1 MITKSTNRSGER
13 RAENLRIL
21 ENCMELLSIVYEKVN
36 AKFARRE
43 EGQRESKPQ
52 LRRAILGLLPA
63 LFLATLEIILLSC
76 IEQNQM
82 DKQ

>member
-1 MITKSTNRSGER
+1 MIKKSTNRSGER

-52 LRRAILGLLPA
+52 PRAPSAPSNLGLAPCSL
-63 LFLATLEIILLSC
+63 LGYSLRLSCFLA
-76 IEQNQM
+76 
-82 DKQ
+82 

>member
-1 MITKSTNRSGER
+1 MIKKSTNRSGER

-43 EGQRESKPQ
+43 EG
-52 LRRAILGLLPA
+52 
-63 LFLATLEIILLSC
+63 
-76 IEQNQM
+76 
-82 DKQ
+82 

>member
-1 MITKSTNRSGER
+1 MIKKSTNRSGER

-43 EGQRESKPQ
+43 EGNGKASHSYDEQS
-52 LRRAILGLLPA
+52 LRAILGLLPA
-63 LFLATLEIILLSC
+63 LFLATA
-76 IEQNQM
+76 
-82 DKQ
+82 

>member
-1 MITKSTNRSGER
+1 MIKKSTNRSGER
-13 RAENLRIL
+13 RAENLRIH

-52 LRRAILGLLPA
+52 LRRAIAPNLGLAPSSL
-63 LFLATLEIILLSC
+63 LGYSLRSSCFLA
-76 IEQNQM
+76 
-82 DKQ
+82 

>member
-1 MITKSTNRSGER
+1 MIKKSTNRSGER
-13 RAENLRIL
+13 RAENLRIR

-52 LRRAILGLLPA
+52 LRRAIAPSNLGLAPSSL
-63 LFLATLEIILLSC
+63 LGYSLRSSCFLT
-76 IEQNQM
+76 
-82 DKQ
+82 

>member
-1 MITKSTNRSGER
+1 MIKKSTNRSGER
-13 RAENLRIL
+13 RAENLRIH

-52 LRRAILGLLPA
+52 PRAPSAPSNLGLAPSSL
-63 LFLATLEIILLSC
+63 LGYSLRLSCFLA
-76 IEQNQM
+76 
-82 DKQ
+82 

>member
-1 MITKSTNRSGER
+1 MIKKSTNRSGER

>member
-13 RAENLRIL
+13 RAENLRIH

-43 EGQRESKPQ
+43 EG
-52 LRRAILGLLPA
+52 
-63 LFLATLEIILLSC
+63 
-76 IEQNQM
+76 
-82 DKQ
+82 